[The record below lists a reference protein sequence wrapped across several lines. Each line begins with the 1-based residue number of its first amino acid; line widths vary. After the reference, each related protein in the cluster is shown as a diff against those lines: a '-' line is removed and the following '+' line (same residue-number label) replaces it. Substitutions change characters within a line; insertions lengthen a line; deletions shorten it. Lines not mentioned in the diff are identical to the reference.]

1 MEMGIDMHW
10 IVIGIELAIGLAI
23 GWVLLQ
29 LTIGLVVIVWAVV
42 SEYSEQITKF
52 IGYAMMAFFAI
63 CVIYVA
69 IDGLMHLQPVKA
81 PE

>member
-1 MEMGIDMHW
+1 MHW